1 MVFLGLLLV
10 LGIAIFLL
18 WFGESCIRESYP
30 RERDQV
36 IPINEALRPA
46 AHSRARSVATHRADS
61 AARRRPPVRRAP
73 AYRTPMR
80 PPVAASMPSSRYAC
94 RTFEPDVTFRET
106 DTSDYGAA

>member
-18 WFGESCIRESYP
+18 WFGESCLRESYP
-30 RERDQV
+30 RERDLV
-36 IPINEALRPA
+36 VPINEALRPV
-46 AHSRARSVATHRADS
+46 AHSRARDIATHRAAS

-73 AYRTPMR
+73 TYRTPLQS
-80 PPVAASMPSSRYAC
+80 PVTTSISSSRYAC
-94 RTFEPDVTFRET
+94 RTFEPNVTIRET